1 MNCQPGDL
9 AIIVSA
15 KGTGTVADICSKAI
29 GQIVRVKFLREPIS
43 RYCYASTVWVFEK
56 PIEFVFQGKTYTA
69 TGCADDVLRPI
80 RDHGDDAQDETL
92 QWVPVPGSQVL
103 VSRYA
108 DGVAVA

>member
-29 GQIVRVKFLREPIS
+29 GRIVRVKFLRAPQG
-43 RYCYASTVWVFEK
+43 RHCTAPAVWVFEE
-56 PIEFVFQGKTYTA
+56 PFEIHYQGKTFTA
-69 TGCADDVLRPI
+69 TGCADDALRPI

-92 QWVPVPGSQVL
+92 QWVPVPGKEL
-103 VSRYA
+103 V
-108 DGVAVA
+108 